1 MTMDDTATIRAMNDQ
16 LRQHGIGGLVL
27 ATSGVQA
34 LGVEAVL
41 AIFAAVSSFDAFGAG
56 NDPYGEHDCGAVE
69 VDGRTLFFKI
79 DQYDQSYCFHS
90 PDPTDPAVTK
100 RVMTVM
106 LAEEL

>member
-1 MTMDDTATIRAMNDQ
+1 MTMDNTATIRAMNDQ
-16 LRQHGIGGLVL
+16 LRQHGTGGLVL

-34 LGVEAVL
+34 LGLEAVL
-41 AIFAAVSSFDAFGAG
+41 AILTAVSRFDAFGAD

-69 VDGRTLFFKI
+69 VEGRTLFFKI
-79 DQYDQSYCFHS
+79 DSYDDRYCFHS
-90 PDPTDPAVTK
+90 PDPADPAVAK